1 MIDRGVDPLL
11 CNEDEEDVMSIVK
24 QQYGFLTSE
33 LKKVQ
38 EFIIESSMRVIAPT
52 IIEEQARR
60 EEALIEDFNKM
71 VRFLDSMI
79 HSLQERL
86 TNIEK
91 DRLLLRAYALKKEV
105 SKRILALIIYYLCC
119 YLCRECYTGTS

>member
-1 MIDRGVDPLL
+1 MMIDRGVDPLL

-86 TNIEK
+86 TNIEE

-105 SKRILALIIYYLCC
+105 SKRILAIIIYC
-119 YLCRECYTGTS
+119 